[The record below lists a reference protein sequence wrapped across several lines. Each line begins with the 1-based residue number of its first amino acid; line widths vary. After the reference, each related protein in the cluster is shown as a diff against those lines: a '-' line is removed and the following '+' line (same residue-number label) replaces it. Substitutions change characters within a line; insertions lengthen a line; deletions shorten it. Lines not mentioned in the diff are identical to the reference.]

1 MPKINK
7 NIVLIIGLVIV
18 AGAGYYTF
26 TREPSNDAT
35 ITTTSGTGESIVG
48 QELVIELN
56 RLKSLRNLNTDILSD
71 PIFISLTDFTQPVPV
86 QPTGRVNPFAPV
98 GSDI

>member
-7 NIVLIIGLVIV
+7 NVVLIIGLVIV
-18 AGAGYYTF
+18 AAAGYYTF
-26 TREPSNDAT
+26 TREPSNDAA
-35 ITTTSGTGESIVG
+35 ITVTAGTGTPIVG

-71 PIFISLTDFTQPVPV
+71 PIFISLTDFTQPVPS
-86 QPTGRVNPFAPV
+86 QPTGRLNPFAPV